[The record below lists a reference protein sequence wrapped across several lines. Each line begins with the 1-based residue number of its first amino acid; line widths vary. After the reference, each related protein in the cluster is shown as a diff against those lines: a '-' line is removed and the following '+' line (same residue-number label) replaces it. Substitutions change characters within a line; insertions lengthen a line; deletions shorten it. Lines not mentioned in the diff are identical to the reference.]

1 MAKELTIE
9 EAVERAQRAQD
20 GRINAIRELAA
31 ARQSLADTREQ
42 GERMIA
48 DVQRKVA
55 DLTAEAERDDVRQYA
70 AAQAAGWSADELR
83 KIGYG
88 EPDKKKR
95 TRARGGRKPAQPAAP
110 SEPAQGDADS
120 ATEQSYSE

>member
-20 GRINAIRELAA
+20 GRINAIRGLAA
-31 ARQSLADTREQ
+31 ARQTLADVREQ
-42 GERMIA
+42 GERRIA
-48 DVQRKVA
+48 DVQREV
-55 DLTAEAERDDVRQYA
+55 AEAAADAEREDVRQYA

-110 SEPAQGDADS
+110 SEPAQGDAGGDAS
-120 ATEQSYSE
+120 PSHGE

>member
-31 ARQSLADTREQ
+31 ARQSLADVREQ
-42 GERMIA
+42 GEQRVA
-48 DVQRKVA
+48 QVQREVA
-55 DLTAEAERDDVRQYA
+55 EAAAEAEREDVRQYA

-110 SEPAQGDADS
+110 SEPAQGDAAGDAGPS
-120 ATEQSYSE
+120 DGE

>member
-31 ARQSLADTREQ
+31 ARQSLADAREE
-42 GERMIA
+42 GEARIA
-48 DVQRKVA
+48 QVQREVA
-55 DLTAEAERDDVRQYA
+55 ESTAAAEREDVRQYG

-83 KIGYG
+83 KIGYP

-95 TRARGGRKPAQPAAP
+95 TRARSSSKPAAQEAP
-110 SEPAQGDADS
+110 SKTAQGDAGRSDG
-120 ATEQSYSE
+120 E

>member
-31 ARQSLADTREQ
+31 ARQSLADVREQ
-42 GERMIA
+42 GEQRVTQ
-48 DVQRKVA
+48 VQREV
-55 DLTAEAERDDVRQYA
+55 AEAAAAAEREDVRQYA

-95 TRARGGRKPAQPAAP
+95 TRARGSRKPAQPAVP
-110 SEPAQGDADS
+110 SEPTQGDAGSGADPS
-120 ATEQSYSE
+120 DGE